1 MDNYGSEKWVFHL
14 NPMENQIPMTLPAW
28 DFTHPAD
35 GKKFGTAWHARTHSS
50 IIPSNAVLKHQQC
63 CLIF

>member
-1 MDNYGSEKWVFHL
+1 MDNYGSEKWVFYF

-28 DFTHPAD
+28 DVTHPAD

-50 IIPSNAVLKHQQC
+50 NDRICKSSQVMQ
-63 CLIF
+63 F